1 MTQFAYTA
9 VPFAPG
15 SASAVDAHAA
25 KTSGS
30 GGGSGGGGVV
40 AGREEAPDEQSL
52 RDLLRERGLLAI
64 EIRPAHIGDALR
76 RSFGPARLGKG
87 DTIWFYSTL
96 RTLLESQVP
105 IESALST
112 MHDLARNPRLAGA
125 CSRVRNAL
133 RSGASLADAASH
145 ERGLSERQHIALLR
159 MGHESGK
166 LAHAVDLVASSLERR
181 QKLAQ
186 TVMGRLAYPIILMIA
201 ALGVVW
207 VLATFVIPKFAETLT
222 TLGGELPLPTALT
235 LSASRYI
242 VWALPPILILAIV
255 AWLMR
260 RTLISPSLKRTFAEY
275 ILRLPVVGGLAWHR
289 DAGIACDL
297 IATMLEGGGDL
308 LTGIAQARD
317 SLSSPVLAERLES
330 VRADVREGIDLGESL
345 ETHRVLPPM
354 PLVMVRIGSRTG
366 ELPGAM
372 RRASVACAE
381 AQQRTT
387 DRLLVLMEPAIILF
401 LAGIVSWVA
410 YALIVGML
418 AMNDVGTM

>member
-9 VPFAPG
+9 VPL
-15 SASAVDAHAA
+15 SHAVAGALDAHAQGA
-25 KTSGS
+25 HAGASS
-30 GGGSGGGGVV
+30 RGVV
-40 AGREEAPDEQSL
+40 AGREAAPDEQTLRELL
-52 RDLLRERGLLAI
+52 RDRGLLAI
-64 EIRPAHIGDALR
+64 EIRPAHMGDALR
-76 RSFGPARLGKG
+76 RSFGPARITKR
-87 DTIWFYSTL
+87 DTVWFYSTL
-96 RTLLESQVP
+96 RTLLESHVP

-112 MHDLARNPRLAGA
+112 MHELSHSPRLAGA

-133 RSGASLADAASH
+133 RSGGSLADAVSH
-145 ERGLSERQHIALLR
+145 EQGLNESQHLALLR

-186 TVMGRLAYPIILMIA
+186 TVMGRLAYPIILMTA
-201 ALGVVW
+201 ALGAVW
-207 VLATFVIPKFAETLT
+207 VLATFVIPRFAETLS

-235 LSASRYI
+235 LAASRYM
-242 VWALPPILILAIV
+242 VWALPPLVIASVI
-255 AWLMR
+255 AWVMR
-260 RTLISPSLKRTFAEY
+260 RTLISPALKRTVAHHV
-275 ILRLPVVGGLAWHR
+275 LRLPVVGALVWHR

-297 IATMLEGGGDL
+297 MATMLDGGGDL
-308 LTGIAQARD
+308 LSGISLAGD
-317 SLSSPVLAERLES
+317 SLSSPIIAERLEA
-330 VRADVREGIDLGESL
+330 VRTDVREGVDLGESL
-345 ETHRVLPPM
+345 ETHSALPPM

-366 ELPGAM
+366 ELPGAL

-418 AMNDVGTM
+418 AMNSVGTL